1 MSNQLAIAAVTLTL
15 RNLILQ
21 EVQRILG
28 GARVTTVPLDRARD
42 GTDTD
47 QINLFLYQT
56 TPNAALRN
64 RGTHGQTQRRGD
76 TAWISP
82 LALNL
87 HYLVTAYGSDGN
99 AANDHRLLGG
109 AMKALH
115 DHPLLTAE
123 EIRAALPESDLQNQ
137 VEHVRLTME
146 APSTEEMSKL
156 WATFQTQYRISAAYQ
171 ASVVLIDSTRAARS
185 VLPVLTR
192 GKDDR
197 GVPALAAPFQSLSDV
212 VPPRPFP
219 SARIGDVITIRGSQL
234 DAGNVVVRFS
244 NRRLPAPIDRVPS
257 ERSASAL
264 RVAIGNAPDDAAAAA
279 EWAPGIY
286 TAALLI
292 AADEPPAWTTNEVPF
307 ALAPRIAVV
316 PANAAAGD
324 ILTVTPTPHL
334 RESQRDHAVLL
345 VGDRQIRV
353 RPADAPAPPPQPA
366 PPDLQFVVPVIRPGT
381 YVVRLRT
388 DGVDSLPIRVNP
400 ETGTLE
406 FDPAQTVTIT

>member
-21 EVQRILG
+21 EVQQILG
-28 GARVTTVPLDRARD
+28 AARVTTVPLDRARD
-42 GTDTD
+42 GNDTD

-56 TPNAALRN
+56 SPNAALRN
-64 RGTHGQTQRRGD
+64 RGAHGQTAERGE
-76 TAWISP
+76 TAWITP

-115 DHPLLTAE
+115 EHPLLTADD
-123 EIRAALPESDLQNQ
+123 IRVALPESDLQNQ
-137 VEHVRLTME
+137 VEHVRITME
-146 APSTEEMSKL
+146 APSSEEMSKL
-156 WATFQTQYRISAAYQ
+156 WSTFQSQYRISAAYQ
-171 ASVVLIDSTRAARS
+171 AAVVLIDSTRATRS

-197 GVPALAAPFQSLSDV
+197 GVPAFAAAFQSLSDV

-219 SARIGDVITIRGSQL
+219 SARIGDLITIRGSQL
-234 DAGNVVVRFS
+234 DAGNVLVRFS
-244 NRRLPAPIDRVPS
+244 NRRLRAPIDRVPL
-257 ERSASAL
+257 ERSANSV
-264 RVAIGNAPDDAAAAA
+264 RVAIGNAPDDAVAAA

-286 TAALLI
+286 TATLLI
-292 AADEPPAWTTNEVPF
+292 GSDDPPAWTTNEVPF
-307 ALAPRIAVV
+307 ALAPRITVA
-316 PANAAAGD
+316 PAAATAGD

-334 RESQRDHAVLL
+334 RESQREQAMLV

-353 RPADAPAPPPQPA
+353 RPANAPAPPPQPT
-366 PPDLQFVVPVIRPGT
+366 PPDLQFVLPVLKPGT
-381 YVVRLRT
+381 YIVRLRT
-388 DGVDSLPIRVNP
+388 DGVESLPMRVNP
-400 ETGTLE
+400 DTGKLE
-406 FDPAQTVTIT
+406 FDPAQTVTLT